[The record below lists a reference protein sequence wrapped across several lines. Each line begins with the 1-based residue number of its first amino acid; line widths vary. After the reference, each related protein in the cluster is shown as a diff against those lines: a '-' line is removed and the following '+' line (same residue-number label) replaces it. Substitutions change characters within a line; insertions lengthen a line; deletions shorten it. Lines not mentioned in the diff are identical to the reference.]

1 MNRLG
6 VEPSVTRWTD
16 GEARFLDWTIDG
28 VALRTMVSE
37 MPEQQ
42 TPLFLDDDVWR
53 EAAVETLRRLL
64 GELPGDFD
72 DGRVALL
79 VCPACGDLGCG
90 AYSVEVVF
98 GDDVVEW
105 RTLGWQTDYEPFDGL
120 DEDGFTGARFDRKA
134 YETLLGDL
142 LSNYRV

>member
-6 VEPSVTRWTD
+6 VEPSGT
-16 GEARFLDWTIDG
+16 EFLDWTIDG
-28 VALRTMVSE
+28 VALRSMV
-37 MPEQQ
+37 PAEQR
-42 TPLFLDDDVWR
+42 TPLFLDDDRWR
-53 EAAVETLRRLL
+53 EAAVETLCRLL
-64 GELPGDFD
+64 GRLPGDFD

-79 VCPACGDLGCG
+79 MCPLCADLGCG

-105 RTLGWQTDYEPFDGL
+105 RAFGWQTDYEPFD
-120 DEDGFTGARFDRKA
+120 DPEEYRFTGARFERTA

-142 LSNYRV
+142 LSNYRA

>member
-6 VEPSVTRWTD
+6 VEPSMTRWND

-28 VALRTMVSE
+28 VALRSMVPTQE
-37 MPEQQ
+37 Q

-79 VCPACGDLGCG
+79 VCPLCGDLGCG
-90 AYSVEVVF
+90 GYSVEVVF

-105 RTLGWQTDYEPFDGL
+105 RAFGWQTDYEPFD
-120 DEDGFTGARFDRKA
+120 DPEVYRFIGARFERKA

-142 LSNYRV
+142 LSNYRA

>member
-6 VEPSVTRWTD
+6 VEPSVTRWND

-28 VALRTMVSE
+28 VALRSMVPVQE
-37 MPEQQ
+37 R
-42 TPLFLDDDVWR
+42 TPLFLHDERWR
-53 EAAVETLRRLL
+53 ESAVETLSRLL
-64 GELPGDFD
+64 GHLPGDFD

-79 VCPACGDLGCG
+79 FCPLCGDLGCG
-90 AYSVEVVF
+90 GYSVEVVF

-105 RTLGWQTDYEPFDGL
+105 RAFGHQYDYEPFDP
-120 DEDGFTGARFDRKA
+120 DQEFSFTGARFDRKA

-142 LSNYRV
+142 LSNYRA

>member
-6 VEPSVTRWTD
+6 VEPSGT
-16 GEARFLDWTIDG
+16 GFLDWTIDG
-28 VALRTMVSE
+28 VALRSMV
-37 MPEQQ
+37 PAEQR
-42 TPLFLDDDVWR
+42 TPLFLDDDRWR
-53 EAAVETLRRLL
+53 GAAVETLRRLL
-64 GELPGDFD
+64 GRLPGDFD

-79 VCPACGDLGCG
+79 MCPLCGDLGCG

-105 RTLGWQTDYEPFDGL
+105 RAFGWQTDYEPFD
-120 DEDGFTGARFDRKA
+120 DPEEYRFTGARFERTA

-142 LSNYRV
+142 LSNYRA

>member
-1 MNRLG
+1 MNKLG
-6 VEPSVTRWTD
+6 VEPSVTTWND

-28 VALRTMVSE
+28 VALRSTVST
-37 MPEQQ
+37 QHQ

-53 EAAVETLRRLL
+53 ESAVETLSRLL
-64 GELPGDFD
+64 GHLPGHFD

-79 VCPACGDLGCG
+79 MCPLCGDLGCG

-98 GDDVVEW
+98 SDDSVEW
-105 RTLGWQTDYEPFDGL
+105 RAFGWQVDYEPFDP
-120 DEDGFTGARFDRKA
+120 DQEEYRSAMARFDRTA

-142 LSNYRV
+142 QSNYRA